1 MNEEQLTEYQHAM
14 NSYVI
19 TYGEMFAKGLYRQG
33 IIKDVTPEQL
43 QKYFSNPEFYQDIID
58 DIANY
63 FYIIN
68 AEIHQLFELIESS
81 PRLDYTIKTFVKDK
95 DSENNYLLLKKN
107 LHKINHK
114 RLTRDLLKQNTSYGN
129 VVGMWLG
136 DKNNLY
142 PFIFND
148 LKYIVNPY
156 RTNGS
161 KWQMFLDMAFF
172 NDMSEFE
179 RNEMLKQFN
188 PHVTKEDYEKYR
200 KGETFTVPLPIDRTF
215 VLATGKLKRNHFNGT
230 SWITPSMFDIL
241 HKRKLKDVEQTIAN
255 KIINAVAILTIGSF
269 DGKESNNG
277 DNLKRDYNSIPDKL
291 VKAIHS
297 NVKQA
302 LSEGSK
308 EGMALVSIPNFA
320 KLEFNDP
327 DSEALDGNKFNQT
340 NSDIRSGLGLSGT
353 AMNGE
358 GANYNSAKLNYDIFF
373 SKLAVMLEDID
384 SEVYQRFFDLLL
396 PVKQKGNFY
405 MEYCKDRPLTLTEK
419 LKEMKGLND
428 KGWSSRHYIEMIGMD
443 YDSMLE
449 QTKFEIESGLYE
461 MLQPPKTSHTTSNDE
476 IDNNGR
482 PSIPDE
488 NLENENTIRNR
499 ETQG

>member
-1 MNEEQLTEYQHAM
+1 MNDEQLIEYQQAM
-14 NSYVI
+14 NSYAI
-19 TYGEMFAKGLYRQG
+19 QYGEMFAKGLYKQG

-43 QKYFSNPEFYQDIID
+43 QKYFSNPDFYQDIID

-81 PRLDYTIKTFVKDK
+81 PRLDYTLKTFSKDK
-95 DSENNYLLLKKN
+95 DSEKNYQLIKRN

-114 RLTRDLLKQNTSYGN
+114 RLTRDLLKQNSSYGN
-129 VVGMWLG
+129 VVGIWLG

-156 RTNGS
+156 RTVGS
-161 KWQMFLDMAFF
+161 RWQIFLDMSFF
-172 NDMSEFE
+172 SDMNDFE
-179 RNEMLKQFN
+179 RGEMLKQFSPYITQKDYDDYN
-188 PHVTKEDYEKYR
+188 NGELTTK
-200 KGETFTVPLPIDRTF
+200 PLPIDRTF
-215 VLATGKLKRNHFNGT
+215 LLATGRLKRNQFNGT

-255 KIINAVAILTIGSF
+255 KIINAVAVLTIGSF
-269 DGKESNNG
+269 DGKESSNG
-277 DNLKRDYNSIPDKL
+277 DNLSRDYNKIPQSLSKSIHAQ
-291 VKAIHS
+291 VKA
-297 NVKQA
+297 A

-308 EGMALVSIPNFA
+308 SGMALISIPNFA

-327 DSEALDGNKFNQT
+327 DSDALDGGKFNQT

-373 SKLAVMLEDID
+373 SKIAVMLEDID
-384 SEVYQRFFDLLL
+384 IEVYQRFIDLLL
-396 PVKQKGNFY
+396 PAKQKGNFY
-405 MEYCKDRPLTLTEK
+405 MEYSKDRPLTLTEK

-428 KGWSSRHYIEMIGMD
+428 KGWSSRHYIEMIGLD
-443 YDSMLE
+443 YDSILE
-449 QTKFEIESGLYE
+449 QTQYEVESGLYD
-461 MLQPPKTSHTTSNDE
+461 MLRPPKTSHTTSNETD
-476 IDNNGR
+476 DNGR
-482 PSIPDE
+482 PSVSDE
-488 NLENENTIRNR
+488 NASDETIRNR